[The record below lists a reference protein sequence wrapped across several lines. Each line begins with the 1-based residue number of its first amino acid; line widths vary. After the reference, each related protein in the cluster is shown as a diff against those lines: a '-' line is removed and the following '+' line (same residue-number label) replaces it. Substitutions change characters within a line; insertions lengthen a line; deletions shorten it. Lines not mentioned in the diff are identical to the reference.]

1 MGVVSEKHLMNS
13 LFDDCEVELY
23 YALNNSIAIV
33 MVVYV
38 EIDLMELP
46 T

>member
-1 MGVVSEKHLMNS
+1 MNS
-13 LFDDCEVELY
+13 SLDNCEVELH
-23 YALNNSIAIV
+23 YALNNFIAIV

-38 EIDLMELP
+38 KIELMKLP

>member
-1 MGVVSEKHLMNS
+1 MRGSSEKHLVNS
-13 LFDDCEVELY
+13 LFDCEVEQY

-33 MVVYV
+33 MVVYA
-38 EIDLMELP
+38 EIDLMGLP

>member
-1 MGVVSEKHLMNS
+1 MNS
-13 LFDDCEVELY
+13 PLDDFEVKLY
-23 YALNNSIAIV
+23 YALNNPIAIV

-38 EIDLMELP
+38 EIDFMELP